1 MNEESLN
8 ENQTSRKMEYK
19 EDVQAIQQELLER
32 KEQII
37 DGAPMLLL
45 NISKAPYYLN
55 VLFDQ
60 DGKPKGDFRVP
71 ERYQQKVYYA
81 FKHPNHKFSTGET
94 YWGKLTTSNFSGSEN
109 YPIEYLIQATPTF
122 LTEEELEELRVYHK
136 LIKRINNVEIELIP
150 PFYQKKDYSERVEE
164 YKKAIEKPRSII
176 EEIDSAISELET
188 FKAKL
193 PMAPREV
200 IINQS
205 DNLEDSQD
213 YPRK

>member
-1 MNEESLN
+1 M
-8 ENQTSRKMEYK
+8 
-19 EDVQAIQQELLER
+19 
-32 KEQII
+32 
-37 DGAPMLLL
+37 
-45 NISKAPYYLN
+45 
-55 VLFDQ
+55 
-60 DGKPKGDFRVP
+60 
-71 ERYQQKVYYA
+71 
-81 FKHPNHKFSTGET
+81 
-94 YWGKLTTSNFSGSEN
+94 
-109 YPIEYLIQATPTF
+109 
-122 LTEEELEELRVYHK
+122 EELRVHHK

-193 PMAPREV
+193 PMAPHEV

>member
-60 DGKPKGDFRVP
+60 DGKPKAILEYLKDIS
-71 ERYQQKVYYA
+71 K
-81 FKHPNHKFSTGET
+81 KFIMHLNILTINFLRARHTGE
-94 YWGKLTTSNFSGSEN
+94 N
-109 YPIEYLIQATPTF
+109 
-122 LTEEELEELRVYHK
+122 
-136 LIKRINNVEIELIP
+136 
-150 PFYQKKDYSERVEE
+150 
-164 YKKAIEKPRSII
+164 
-176 EEIDSAISELET
+176 
-188 FKAKL
+188 
-193 PMAPREV
+193 
-200 IINQS
+200 
-205 DNLEDSQD
+205 
-213 YPRK
+213 